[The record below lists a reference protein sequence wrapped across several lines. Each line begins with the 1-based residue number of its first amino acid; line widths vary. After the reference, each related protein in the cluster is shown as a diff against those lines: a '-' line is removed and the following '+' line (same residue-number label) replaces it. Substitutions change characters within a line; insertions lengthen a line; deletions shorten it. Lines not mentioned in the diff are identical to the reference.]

1 MYSERCRRNPRVIK
15 MTRYEVRIGGFGGQG
30 IVTMAVVAGETASLY
45 DKKYVVQTQSY
56 GPEARGGASK
66 SEIVISDEE
75 VDYPKVQ
82 APDVFVV
89 LSRAAYLE
97 YVDGLKEDGI
107 LIIDEDL
114 VEIEGDLPE
123 TVKVYKIPA
132 TRIADKEVGSK
143 QATNVVML
151 GALTVITKIL
161 SVKGLKARIEER
173 WPRFVKTNM
182 LALELGM
189 KAGEEALAKA
199 AE

>member
-1 MYSERCRRNPRVIK
+1 MCLQRCSVEQRVNK
-15 MTRYEVRIGGFGGQG
+15 MVRYEVRIGGFGGQG
-30 IVTMAVVAGETASLY
+30 VVTMAVVAGETASLY

-97 YVDGLKEDGI
+97 YIHGLKDDGI

-161 SVKGLKARIEER
+161 SVEGLKARIEER
-173 WPRFVKTNM
+173 WPRFLKTNM

-199 AE
+199 A

>member
-1 MYSERCRRNPRVIK
+1 MS
-15 MTRYEVRIGGFGGQG
+15 RYEVRIGGFGGQG
-30 IVTMAVVAGETASLY
+30 VVTMAVVAGETASLY

-75 VDYPKVQ
+75 IDFPKVQ

-97 YVDGLKEDGI
+97 YVAGLKDDGI

-114 VEIEGDLPE
+114 VKIESDIPE
-123 TVKVYKIPA
+123 AMKVYKIPA

-151 GALTVITKIL
+151 GAFAVITKAL
-161 SVKGLKARIEER
+161 SIEGLKARIEEK

-189 KAGEEALAKA
+189 KAGEEALAKTA
-199 AE
+199 

>member
-1 MYSERCRRNPRVIK
+1 MS
-15 MTRYEVRIGGFGGQG
+15 RYEVRIGGFGGQG
-30 IVTMAVVAGETASLY
+30 VVTMAVVAGETASLY

-75 VDYPKVQ
+75 IDFPKVQ
-82 APDVFVV
+82 TPDVFVV
-89 LSRAAYLE
+89 LSRAAFLAYI
-97 YVDGLKEDGI
+97 DGLKDDGI

-114 VEIEGDLPE
+114 VKIESEIPD

-151 GALTVITKIL
+151 GAFAVITKVL
-161 SVKGLKARIEER
+161 SLEGLKARIEEK
-173 WPRFVKTNM
+173 WPRFLKSNI

-199 AE
+199 A